1 VLAVVRAAATGHTL
15 LPLRVARG
23 LCRSHAGRAPELLA
37 RERSWL
43 RHLADSGT
51 VASLA
56 ATAGYS
62 EREMYRL
69 LGSIYTRLGASNRTE
84 ALLLAERWG
93 LLQTE
98 SP

>member
-1 VLAVVRAAATGHTL
+1 
-15 LPLRVARG
+15 
-23 LCRSHAGRAPELLA
+23 
-37 RERSWL
+37 L

-56 ATAGYS
+56 RTVGYS

-69 LGSIYTRLGASNRTE
+69 LGGVYARLGASNRTE

-93 LLQTE
+93 LLE
-98 SP
+98 GEAS